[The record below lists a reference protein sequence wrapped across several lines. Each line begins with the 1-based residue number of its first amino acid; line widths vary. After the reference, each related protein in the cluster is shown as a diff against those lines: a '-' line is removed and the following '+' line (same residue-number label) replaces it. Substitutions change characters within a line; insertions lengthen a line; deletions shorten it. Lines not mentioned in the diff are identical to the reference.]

1 MKGLLIDQK
10 WMGVEEMTNEQENE
24 LIDILDHIDNVW
36 NAIENLA
43 FANDLTMQWQTE
55 LNSMYSH
62 IEGWIENNE

>member
-1 MKGLLIDQK
+1 
-10 WMGVEEMTNEQENE
+10 MTNEQENE